1 MRPRRIIL
9 NAAAL
14 IIFLA
19 SVALLVNSYTARV
32 GLSPVPLDFESVSP
46 DKTYR
51 VVLSERRE
59 ADVVPF
65 SFLFD
70 PPGSAADFSA
80 YKDGRPLFEKSDIG
94 DDSNYFAD
102 LFPEHAW
109 VSDSVFRLGERDAPG
124 LAHDELSVTNDSRQ
138 PISYLRVVTCKPEMF
153 WLFDVPPGETVKL
166 AACPQTDGLA
176 DLSWVAFQGRLADGR
191 ELPFTGKNFKIRG
204 VYVAPAHYRIKVSDD
219 AAEVDSTDFESL
231 QIGDVQ
237 LKAKV
242 K

>member
-1 MRPRRIIL
+1 MRPRRVIL
-9 NAAAL
+9 NAPAL
-14 IIFLA
+14 VILFA
-19 SVALLVNSYTARV
+19 SVALLVNFYTARV
-32 GLSPVPLDFESVSP
+32 GLASVPLDFESVSP

-51 VVLSERRE
+51 VLLSERRE
-59 ADVVPF
+59 TKVVPF

-70 PPGSAADFSA
+70 PPGCPAEFGA
-80 YKDGRPLFEKSDIG
+80 YKDGRPLFEKNDVG

-109 VSDSVFRLGERDAPG
+109 VSDSVFRLGERDAPR

-138 PISYLRVVTCKPEMF
+138 SISYLRVMTCKREMF
-153 WLFDVPPGETVKL
+153 LLFDVPPGETVKL

-191 ELPFTGKNFKIRG
+191 ELPFTGENFKIRG

-219 AAEVDSTDFESL
+219 TAKVDSTDFE
-231 QIGDVQ
+231 VYR
-237 LKAKV
+237 
-242 K
+242 